1 MEIEAKIQGINE
13 LERMLN
19 EIGSPKVEKKIV
31 TKALREGAKIILKEW
46 QDTIAVR
53 TGKLKKS
60 LAVISVRSRGSEKKV
75 MKVGARATPRWGGYH
90 GHLVEFGVPSRGIPA
105 RPALRTAV
113 RSKFDEFLDTYIK
126 GLDKGITQ
134 IVKKHAR

>member
-1 MEIEAKIQGINE
+1 MEIEAKIQGIDE

-31 TKALREGAKIILKEW
+31 TKSLREGAKVVLKE
-46 QDTIAVR
+46 AKNNVPVR
-53 TGKLKKS
+53 SGTLKKS
-60 LAVISVRSRGSEKKV
+60 LALVAERSRGTEKKV
-75 MKVGARATPRWGGYH
+75 IKVGARATPRWKGYH

-105 RPALRTAV
+105 RPFLRNAV